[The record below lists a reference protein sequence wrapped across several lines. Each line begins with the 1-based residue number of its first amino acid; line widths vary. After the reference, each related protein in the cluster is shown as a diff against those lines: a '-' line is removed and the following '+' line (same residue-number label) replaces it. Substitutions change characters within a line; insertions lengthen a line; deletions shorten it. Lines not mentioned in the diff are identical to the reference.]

1 MPLEITN
8 SLKNGK
14 ALVVIQARLGSTRLP
29 KKLFYKIAGYKLI
42 DHVIH
47 RALQIDSSF
56 KVVIATTTNQLDEE
70 LVEYCQQFFPVAVTR
85 GSELNVL
92 SRFEQAIKEH
102 ATDEK
107 YLIRITSDDPLRD
120 PALTKKALDILSSN
134 KKAVAIVNRGEFSF
148 PLGVETEI
156 CKISHFLDIPV
167 KEKNEYINEHLFP
180 YYRNMDEDL
189 CLSLQSSEQL
199 GHHVLTVDTIE
210 DLNSIDKMMLRASKK
225 FLKSGLDLTWQDAIS
240 TT

>member
-1 MPLEITN
+1 LQ
-8 SLKNGK
+8 SGK
-14 ALVVIQARLGSTRLP
+14 ALVVIQARLGSSRLP
-29 KKLFYKIAGYKLI
+29 KKLLYEIAGYKLI

-56 KVVIATTTNQLDEE
+56 KVVIATTTNKLDDE
-70 LVEYCQQFFPVAVTR
+70 LVEYCQQFFSIAVTR

-92 SRFEQAIKEH
+92 NRFEQAIIEH

-120 PALTKKALDILSSN
+120 PTLTKQALDILSSN

-156 CKISHFLDIPV
+156 CRISHFLNIPV
-167 KEKNEYINEHLFP
+167 EEKNEYINEHLFP
-180 YYRNMDEDL
+180 YYRNMDEDS
-189 CLSLQSSEQL
+189 CLSLQPSEQL
-199 GHHVLTVDTIE
+199 GQYFLTIDTIE
-210 DLNSIDKMMLRASKK
+210 DLQSIDKMMLRASKK
-225 FLKSGLDLTWQDAIS
+225 FSKSSLDLTWQEVIS
-240 TT
+240 AE